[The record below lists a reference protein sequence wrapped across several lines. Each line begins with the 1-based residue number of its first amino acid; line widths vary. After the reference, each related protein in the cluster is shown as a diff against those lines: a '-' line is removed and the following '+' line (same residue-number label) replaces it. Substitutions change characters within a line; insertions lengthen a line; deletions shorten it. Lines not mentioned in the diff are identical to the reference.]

1 MGCIRKDFVMAKQQ
15 EKHAKGRAGE
25 RVSYSTMMVKG
36 HKYNV
41 GTVTRG
47 GQRWRFIRKTKGEV
61 ETLVEEK
68 IVELENEGADAV
80 SLTGEAK
87 RDAAKAKKL
96 LRGETGVSD
105 AVQELLD
112 CRQLLCL
119 TDTDGKPLK
128 GTAGELAGAVKRAVA
143 EYALA
148 LAELGGRATV
158 REATKF
164 WAVRNPDADAVT
176 LGEARAAFLTWERR
190 EKEIESSSANRLE
203 ARLEAF
209 AKWLGGGDLRK
220 GDARAV
226 VSIEASEVEAFLDA
240 HQREAESGRLASFGP
255 KGKKRP
261 RELGFANSTR
271 RKWRVTFRHFFG
283 WATKQY
289 RLAVNPE
296 EHLPNEK
303 VKRGDKPIVYLHAEQ
318 VEKIMR
324 AAERVAPEYAPAVA
338 ILFFAGLRPWE
349 LAGKYEGKGAAVPGL
364 DWRSV
369 DRDGHIVV
377 EGETAKTGQRRTV
390 PMEPNLK
397 AWVDAYA
404 PERREGQVARNPTA
418 WRRARWEIEEEA
430 GVEWPADAARH
441 TYATMHFAKF
451 GNRDKLEANMGHVKG
466 KGGDVLERHYK
477 GLAEPS
483 EATRFWA
490 IMPTGQAK
498 VKKEAAK

>member
-1 MGCIRKDFVMAKQQ
+1 MAKQQ
-15 EKHAKGRAGE
+15 TKHSKGRAGE

-61 ETLVEEK
+61 EALVEEK
-68 IVELENEGADAV
+68 IVELENEGADAE

-87 RDAAKAKKL
+87 RDAAKARRML
-96 LRGETGVSD
+96 GSETAVSEV
-105 AVQELLD
+105 VQELLD
-112 CRQLLCL
+112 CRRLLGL
-119 TDTDGKPLK
+119 TDANGKPV
-128 GTAGELAGAVKRAVA
+128 GEAARELAGAVKMAVA

-148 LAELGGRATV
+148 RAELGGRTTV
-158 REATKF
+158 REAASF
-164 WAVRNPDADAVT
+164 WAARNPDADAVT
-176 LGEARAAFLTWERR
+176 LGDARAAFLVWERR
-190 EKEIESSSANRLE
+190 EKEVEPSSANRLE

-220 GDARAV
+220 GDTRAV
-226 VSIEASEVEAFLDA
+226 ASIEASEMEAFLDA
-240 HQREAESGRLASFGP
+240 HQREANSGKLATTGP
-255 KGKKRP
+255 KGQKRP
-261 RELGFANSTR
+261 RELGFANATR

-283 WATKQY
+283 WAAKRY
-289 RLAVNPE
+289 HLAANPA
-296 EHLPNEK
+296 EHLPNEM
-303 VKRGDKPIVYLHAEQ
+303 VKRADKPIVFLRAKE
-318 VEKIMR
+318 VEKILR
-324 AAERVAPEYAPAVA
+324 AAEQVAPEYVPAVA

-390 PMEPNLK
+390 PMEANLK

-404 PERREGQVARNPTA
+404 PERREGQVARNPIA
-418 WRRARWEIEEEA
+418 WRRARWKIEEAA
-430 GVEWPADAARH
+430 GVAWPADVARH
-441 TYATMHFAKF
+441 TYASMHFAKF

-477 GLAEPS
+477 GLAEPA
-483 EATRFWA
+483 EAAQFWS
-490 IMPTGQAK
+490 IMPTGQAAA
-498 VKKEAAK
+498 KKEGDK